1 MIYFPDEQVLNRKS
15 FDIASNLV
23 LEILVQLLEDSRVPH
38 SNGGNCRFGL
48 LSTERGNLFTNI
60 TVIH

>member
-1 MIYFPDEQVLNRKS
+1 MIYFPEEQVLNRKS

-38 SNGGNCRFGL
+38 PNGGNRRFGL
-48 LSTERGNLFTNI
+48 LSTERGNLFTSI